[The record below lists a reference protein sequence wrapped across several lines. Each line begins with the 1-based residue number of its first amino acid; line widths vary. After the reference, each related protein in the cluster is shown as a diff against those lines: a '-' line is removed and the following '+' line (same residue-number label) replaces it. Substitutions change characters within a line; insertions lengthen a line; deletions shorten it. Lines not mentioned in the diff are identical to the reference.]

1 MPGRTRR
8 DDAAPHPA
16 HAGGREGATRG
27 AARPTPGHRGSPD
40 WHLRSGIETA
50 QAHDTDVVGSRVRT
64 LLSEHGGVDALAAQC
79 ETVSAWHRNND
90 LPLLW
95 SIHARHRA
103 LLFRLIDL
111 LDIRPA
117 TQDCRLLNAWTV
129 VSTHRHARR
138 SGIQGDI
145 DLSFASQRWRSFMV
159 RRGRRSPSTGV
170 R

>member
-1 MPGRTRR
+1 
-8 DDAAPHPA
+8 
-16 HAGGREGATRG
+16 
-27 AARPTPGHRGSPD
+27 
-40 WHLRSGIETA
+40 
-50 QAHDTDVVGSRVRT
+50 
-64 LLSEHGGVDALAAQC
+64 LSEHGGVDALAAQC

-95 SIHARHRA
+95 PIHARHRA

-117 TQDCRLLNAWTV
+117 TQDCSLLNAWTV

-145 DLSFASQRWRSFMV
+145 DLSFASQ
-159 RRGRRSPSTGV
+159 P
-170 R
+170 